1 MRKILLVD
9 DEPHVLELLSV
20 ALEDEGYTI
29 LLANN
34 GKGALDQVK
43 KEQPQV
49 VLLDIRMPG
58 LDGVEVLRRI
68 KEINQ
73 ASSVIMM
80 TAYGAMDTVVEAM
93 KLRAYDYLTKPLDLE
108 KVKILIRR
116 SLEAQELAQEVT
128 SLRSKLKEKYQL
140 ENIVGKHPK
149 MLEVYKMIG
158 RVVDN
163 KATVLIIGET
173 GTGKEVVARAIH
185 FNGLLKDGPFVAID
199 CASLPSDLLESE
211 LFGHEKGAFTG
222 AITQKMGKFERA
234 DKGSLFLDEIGNLTL
249 ATQVRLL
256 RFLQEKK
263 IERVGGT
270 KPIELDVRIIAATHQ
285 DLEKAVKE
293 GSFRE
298 DLYYRL
304 NVVAIPLPPLRER
317 RDDIPL
323 LVEHFLQKYG
333 SESKGKVKHVAP
345 GTMDLLM
352 RYNWPG
358 NVREL
363 ENVIER
369 AIVIGKT
376 NAILVEDLPLRIKK
390 IASRSELDISPEK
403 IPFEQR
409 VENFEKKLIIDAL
422 EKVNWIQTRAAELL
436 GTSRSIIRYK
446 MKKYGIKR
454 GDTEG
459 PLPTQSLKNQTNR
472 T

>member
-1 MRKILLVD
+1 MSPRKILLVD

-20 ALEDEGYTI
+20 ALEGEGYTI

-34 GKGALDQVK
+34 GKEALSQLK
-43 KEQPQV
+43 KEEPQV
-49 VLLDIRMPG
+49 VLLDIRMPD
-58 LDGVEVLRRI
+58 LDGVEVLRHI
-68 KEINQ
+68 KEINK

-80 TAYGAMDTVVEAM
+80 TAYGAMDTVVKAIQ
-93 KLRAYDYLTKPLDLE
+93 LGAYDYLTKPLDLE
-108 KVKILIRR
+108 KVKVLIRR
-116 SLEAQELAQEVT
+116 ALEAQELAQEVT

-149 MLEVYKMIG
+149 MLEVYKMIA

-173 GTGKEVVARAIH
+173 GIGKEVVARAIH

-222 AITQKMGKFERA
+222 AITQKIGKFERA

-249 ATQVRLL
+249 ATQVKLL

-270 KPIELDVRIIAATHQ
+270 KPIELDVRIIAATSL

-293 GSFRE
+293 SSFRE

-304 NVVAIPLPPLRER
+304 NVVAISLPPLRER

-323 LVEHFLQKYG
+323 LVEHFLQKFK

-352 RYNWPG
+352 RYDWPG

-363 ENVIER
+363 ENFIER
-369 AIVIGKT
+369 AVILGK
-376 NAILVEDLPLRIKK
+376 ADILLPSDLSLKVGKEPLKSRV
-390 IASRSELDISPEK
+390 ASSSRDISLAEAEK
-403 IPFEQR
+403 RLIE
-409 VENFEKKLIIDAL
+409 ETLKLTHWD
-422 EKVNWIQTRAAELL
+422 QTKAAKSL
-436 GTSRSIIRYK
+436 GIHRNTLRRKI
-446 MKKYGIKR
+446 KYFKICR
-454 GDTEG
+454 E
-459 PLPTQSLKNQTNR
+459 
-472 T
+472 